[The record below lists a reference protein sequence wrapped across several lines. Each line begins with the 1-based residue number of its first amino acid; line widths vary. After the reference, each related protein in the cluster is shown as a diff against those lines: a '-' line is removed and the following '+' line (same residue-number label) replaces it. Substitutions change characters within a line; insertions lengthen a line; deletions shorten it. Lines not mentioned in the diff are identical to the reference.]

1 MGRKTFAVVLKCVT
15 IYGLEEVCWL
25 LKACKEF
32 STLKLLEI
40 TLIYGE
46 KNSLIITEVRAC
58 FHEVMTPFRTSQV
71 CCKVI

>member
-1 MGRKTFAVVLKCVT
+1 MGRKNFAVVLKYVT
-15 IYGLEEVCWL
+15 IYGLEEVYWL

-46 KNSLIITEVRAC
+46 QNSLVITVVRSC
-58 FHEVMTPFRTSQV
+58 FHELMTPLRTSQV
-71 CCKVI
+71 C